1 MGPMNWLYICNRVSR
16 VEPYVVA
23 QGLIDSADLN
33 GGRIETADVDL
44 NVVYSELT
52 FNTKQI
58 NINSKMYKL

>member
-1 MGPMNWLYICNRVSR
+1 MSR
-16 VEPYVVA
+16 FEPYLAA

-33 GGRIETADVDL
+33 GGRIETADVDS

-52 FNTKQI
+52 LITKQI